1 MTNLKCVDDTT
12 AINSTQKIKEF
23 RIAGKSH
30 IDYCCL
36 SMHLPCF
43 LLPGQCVVDADCI
56 ISTNQRLK

>member
-36 SMHLPCF
+36 SMHLP
-43 LLPGQCVVDADCI
+43 GQCVVDADCI